1 MKNDMQLDAIIDD
14 IDALEPIPQIT
25 AQLIEIAQ
33 NPDSALKDA
42 AVLITHDAT
51 LTANLLRT
59 VNSAYF
65 GLRRKI
71 ESVQEAVVLL
81 GLNRILEVV
90 LLQTTSNRLKAAQ
103 AGYELAAGELWRHAA
118 VSAILARKMAERVEV
133 DHVNRIF
140 TSALLK
146 DIGKLVLNQY
156 VRAASDDIQSLVCE
170 NEYCFHDA
178 EREVLGID
186 HAELGGRIAERWNF
200 TAEMAFL
207 IRNHHLPDEKLL
219 ENRAVCI
226 VYLSDCVCSMMGIG
240 TGLDGMT
247 YRFSDQVLERL
258 DYSRN
263 GLDQLI
269 MEYALMKSEIDG
281 LMASLNLAG

>member
-1 MKNDMQLDAIIDD
+1 MTTDMSLDAIIDD
-14 IDALEPIPQIT
+14 IDTLEPIPQIT
-25 AQLIEIAQ
+25 TQLIDIAQ
-33 NPDSALKDA
+33 DPDSALSEA
-42 AVLITHDAT
+42 AVLITHDAA

-81 GLNRILEVV
+81 GLNTILDVV
-90 LLQTTSNRLKAAQ
+90 LQLTASRLKAAQ
-103 AGYELAAGELWRHAA
+103 AGYDLAAGELWRHAA
-118 VSAILARKMAERVEV
+118 VSAILARKIAERVKAQNI
-133 DHVNRIF
+133 NRIF
-140 TSALLK
+140 TCTLLK

-156 VRAASDDIQSLVCE
+156 VYASGEEIQRLVCQD
-170 NEYCFHDA
+170 EYCFHDA

-186 HAELGGRIAERWNF
+186 HAELGGRIAERWLF
-200 TAEMAFL
+200 TPDMARV
-207 IRNHHLPDEKLL
+207 IRYHHLPDENLL
-219 ENRAVCI
+219 EDTDLCI

-240 TGLDGMT
+240 TGRDGLS

-258 DYSRN
+258 NYGAN

-281 LMASLNLAG
+281 LMASLSLG

>member
-1 MKNDMQLDAIIDD
+1 MKAIMKINAIIDD
-14 IDALEPIPQIT
+14 INTLEPIPQIT

-33 NPDSALKDA
+33 NPDSALKEA

-59 VNSAYF
+59 VNSAHF

-71 ESVQEAVVLL
+71 ESVQEAVVML
-81 GLNRILEVV
+81 GLNAIMDVV
-90 LLQTTSNRLKAAQ
+90 LLQATAGRLKAAQ
-103 AGYELAAGELWRHAA
+103 AGYDLAAGELWHHAA
-118 VSAILARKMAERVEV
+118 VSAILARKIAEQVAAEN
-133 DHVNRIF
+133 VNRIF
-140 TSALLK
+140 TCSLLK

-156 VRAASDDIQSLVCE
+156 VQAAGEEIMRLVCQD
-170 NEYCFHDA
+170 EYCFLDA

-200 TAEMAFL
+200 TPEMSFV

-219 ENRAVCI
+219 DDEAVCI
-226 VYLSDCVCSMMGIG
+226 VYLSDCICAMMGIG
-240 TGLDGMT
+240 TGLDGMN

-258 DYSRN
+258 NYGAN

-269 MEYALMKSEIDG
+269 MEYGLMKSEIEG
-281 LMASLNLAG
+281 LMASLSLS

>member
-1 MKNDMQLDAIIDD
+1 MQLDAIIDD

-25 AQLIEIAQ
+25 AQLIEITQ
-33 NPDSALKDA
+33 NPDSALKEA

-81 GLNRILEVV
+81 GLNKILEVV

-118 VSAILARKMAERVEV
+118 VSAILARKIAERVEV

-156 VRAASDDIQSLVCE
+156 VRAASDDIQNLVCQ
-170 NEYCFHDA
+170 NEYCFNDA

-200 TAEMAFL
+200 TEEMAFL

-247 YRFSDQVLERL
+247 YRFSNQVLERL
-258 DYSRN
+258 DYSSN

>member
-1 MKNDMQLDAIIDD
+1 MNTDMQLDAIIDD

-33 NPDSALKDA
+33 NPDSALKEA
-42 AVLITHDAT
+42 AVLVAHDAS

-59 VNSAYF
+59 VNSAHF

-71 ESVQEAVVLL
+71 ESVQDAVVLL
-81 GLNRILEVV
+81 GLNTILDVV
-90 LLQTTSNRLKAAQ
+90 LLQTTANRLKAAQ
-103 AGYELAAGELWRHAA
+103 GGYELAAGELWRHAA
-118 VSAILARKMAERVEV
+118 VSAILARKIAERIEAQNI
-133 DHVNRIF
+133 NRIF
-140 TSALLK
+140 TCTLLK
-146 DIGKLVLNQY
+146 DIGKLVLSQY
-156 VRAASDDIQSLVCE
+156 VSAASDDIQNLVCQD
-170 NEYCFHDA
+170 EYCFHDA

-207 IRNHHLPDEKLL
+207 IRNHHLPDKQLL
-219 ENRAVCI
+219 EHRDVCI

-247 YRFSDQVLERL
+247 YRFSEEVLKRL
-258 DYSRN
+258 DYGSN

-281 LMASLNLAG
+281 LMASLNLA

>member
-1 MKNDMQLDAIIDD
+1 MKTDMQLDAIIDD
-14 IDALEPIPQIT
+14 IDTLEPIPQIT

-33 NPDSALKDA
+33 NPDSALKEA
-42 AVLITHDAT
+42 AVLIAHDAS

-59 VNSAYF
+59 VNSAHF

-81 GLNRILEVV
+81 GLNTILDVV

-118 VSAILARKMAERVEV
+118 VSAILARKIAERV
-133 DHVNRIF
+133 DAQNVNRIF
-140 TSALLK
+140 TCALLK
-146 DIGKLVLNQY
+146 DIGKLVLSQY
-156 VRAASDDIQSLVCE
+156 VRAASDDIQNLVCQD
-170 NEYCFHDA
+170 EYCFHDA

-200 TAEMAFL
+200 TPQMAFL
-207 IRNHHLPDEKLL
+207 IRSHHLPDETLL
-219 ENRAVCI
+219 EHRDVCI

-247 YRFSDQVLERL
+247 YRFSEQVLDRL
-258 DYSRN
+258 DYGSN

-281 LMASLNLAG
+281 LMASLNLA

>member
-1 MKNDMQLDAIIDD
+1 MRTQMKLDAIIDD
-14 IDALEPIPQIT
+14 IDTLEPIPQIT

-33 NPDSALKDA
+33 NPDSALKEA
-42 AVLITHDAT
+42 AVLITHDAP

-59 VNSAYF
+59 VNSAHF

-81 GLNRILEVV
+81 GLNTILDVV
-90 LLQTTSNRLKAAQ
+90 LLQTTANRLKAAQ
-103 AGYELAAGELWRHAA
+103 AGYELASGELWRHAA
-118 VSAILARKMAERVEV
+118 VSAILARKLAERVEA

-140 TSALLK
+140 TCALLK
-146 DIGKLVLNQY
+146 DVGKLVLNQY
-156 VRAASDDIQSLVCE
+156 VRAASHEIQRLVCQD
-170 NEYCFHDA
+170 EYCFHDA

-219 ENRAVCI
+219 DNQAVCI
-226 VYLSDCVCSMMGIG
+226 VYLADCVCSMMGIG

-258 DYSRN
+258 NYGKN

-281 LMASLNLAG
+281 LMASLSLA

>member
-1 MKNDMQLDAIIDD
+1 MKTGMKIDAIVDD
-14 IDALEPIPQIT
+14 IDTLEPIPQIT
-25 AQLIEIAQ
+25 TQLIEIAQ
-33 NPDSALKDA
+33 NPDSALKEA

-59 VNSAYF
+59 VNSAHF

-71 ESVQEAVVLL
+71 ESVQEAVVML
-81 GLNRILEVV
+81 GLNAIMDLV
-90 LLQTTSNRLKAAQ
+90 LLQAAAGRLKAAQ
-103 AGYELAAGELWRHAA
+103 AGYDLSAGELWRHAA
-118 VSAILARKMAERVEV
+118 VSAILARKIAERVEA

-140 TSALLK
+140 TCTLLK

-156 VRAASDDIQSLVCE
+156 VQAAGEEILRLVCQD
-170 NEYCFHDA
+170 EYCFLDA

-200 TAEMAFL
+200 TPEMAFL
-207 IRNHHLPDEKLL
+207 IRNHHLPDEQLL
-219 ENRAVCI
+219 GDEAVCI
-226 VYLSDCVCSMMGIG
+226 VYLSDCVCAMMGIG
-240 TGLDGMT
+240 TGLDGMN

-258 DYSRN
+258 DYGAN

-269 MEYALMKSEIDG
+269 MEYGLMKAEIEG
-281 LMASLNLAG
+281 LMASLSLT